1 MKFMDSLL
9 SVLEIAIFCGA
20 VFILIASYY
29 PLDRDEE
36 PKL

>member
-1 MKFMDSLL
+1 MRIMGTLL

-20 VFILIASYY
+20 VFILIAAYF